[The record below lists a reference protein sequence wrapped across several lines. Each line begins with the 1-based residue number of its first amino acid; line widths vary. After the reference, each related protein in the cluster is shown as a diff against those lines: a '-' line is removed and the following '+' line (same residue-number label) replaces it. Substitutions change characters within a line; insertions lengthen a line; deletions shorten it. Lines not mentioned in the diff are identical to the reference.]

1 MKSLFSLLAMVMIS
15 VASFAQ
21 VQKKN
26 HVTIIKIDTSSTGQ
40 VDTLIFNFEGD
51 QIGNMK
57 DIMKQF
63 PDIDLSIMD
72 SSINFNFDNN
82 FQMPEGMIFAM
93 PNDMQEGMVFGM
105 PNDMPFGFG
114 ATNNSAKIGM
124 TPAQSFKGKGVMI
137 ETVVPTSL
145 GAALGLQTGDVIV
158 ELNKQAIHDFD
169 ELVGTL
175 QQYSV
180 GDEADITFLRNGKK
194 KKVTGYFIPAQSG
207 PMGQREI
214 RIQRP

>member
-1 MKSLFSLLAMVMIS
+1 MKTLFTLLTISLLS
-15 VASFAQ
+15 VISFAQ

-26 HVTIIKIDTSSTGQ
+26 HVTIIKIDTTITGQ

-51 QIGNMK
+51 QIGNMEE
-57 DIMKQF
+57 IMKSIPGF
-63 PDIDLSIMD
+63 DMSIMD
-72 SSINFNFDNN
+72 SSFNFGFEKD
-82 FQMPEGMIFAM
+82 FQMP
-93 PNDMQEGMVFGM
+93 EGMVFGM
-105 PNDMPFGFG
+105 PNEMPFGFG
-114 ATNNSAKIGM
+114 APDNSAKIGI
-124 TPAQSFKGKGVMI
+124 TPARSFKGEGVMI

-158 ELNKQAIHDFD
+158 ELNNNEINDFD

-180 GDEADITFLRNGKK
+180 GDEANITFLRNGKK
-194 KKVTGYFIPAQSG
+194 KKVTGYFIPAQG
-207 PMGQREI
+207 GNNMQREI

>member
-1 MKSLFSLLAMVMIS
+1 MKSLFSLFAIVMIS
-15 VASFAQ
+15 VISFAQ

-40 VDTLIFNFEGD
+40 IDTLIFNFEGD
-51 QIGNMK
+51 QLENMK

-72 SSINFNFDNN
+72 TAFSFKLDNN
-82 FQMPEGMIFAM
+82 FQMPEVKGFPM
-93 PNDMQEGMVFGM
+93 PDG
-105 PNDMPFGFG
+105 MPFGFG
-114 ATNNSAKIGM
+114 APDNSAKIGI
-124 TPAQSFKGKGVMI
+124 TPARSFKGEGVMI
-137 ETVVPTSL
+137 ETVSPISL
-145 GAALGLQTGDVIV
+145 GAALGLQTGDIIV
-158 ELNKQAIHDFD
+158 ELNKNIIKTFD

-180 GDEADITFLRNGKK
+180 SDEANITVLRNGKK
-194 KKVTGYFIPAQSG
+194 KKVTGYFIPAEG
-207 PMGQREI
+207 GNNMQREI